1 MSSLNTSKNQKHVIK
16 QKKFRPINL
25 TSINF
30 PCDFIFANKIN
41 HIALSYLSVG
51 QKIHEAK
58 KKSNLSSQNKNM
70 FYTITNP
77 KIINSSSNNENYNSL
92 KSNKTINNMNR
103 KKIKILKKKNSL
115 VTNSIFKESNSKNKK
130 KYISPTGQCFKNKN
144 NSYKSLN
151 KIPIFNVR
159 HKNKINHFKNKENKC
174 KIKIFS
180 KNFFDKRSNF
190 SSLFLNNNK
199 TLTNRNDKF
208 LKRNTEPNRLK
219 INDYIFYSKNISKN
233 DLISSVSINNS
244 IIERNVKNPL
254 KCKKIKNEN
263 LTNLF
268 GSKDKLK
275 KIDGIH
281 KTKGSMIQLNRS
293 KERKNFSKK
302 KNNISKK
309 LQLKK
314 IRPTISQNMKEKY
327 RNKKLSFISTDSQEY
342 QSKISKRNL
351 RDNYQE
357 LLQKMKNQKI
367 KYKNSVKTDD
377 DLKTK
382 ANNMSISFNHN
393 SCQFFNKI
401 KNNKNYCN
409 NKSYKNQT
417 DIDFN
422 NICYDEKN
430 KINKKILSIDFNKFI
445 KVNLLKNKIA
455 KMKPIK
461 KCLFNEIKAKKIK
474 IKREIMKNEKN
485 FFYKDNIKTI
495 KNILFDENNLEN
507 INNVDEKFDDIY
519 AIIKIIG
526 FRHEKLKDESIFNVN
541 ADAYKKYRNSFDKF
555 FDKNY
560 NRKNKEFVYCS
571 NIKQNKKKDKCKINN
586 NTSSTKGGSSNT
598 KGFRSGLKN
607 RL

>member
-130 KYISPTGQCFKNKN
+130 KYISPTGQCIKNKN

-342 QSKISKRNL
+342 QSKIS
-351 RDNYQE
+351 
-357 LLQKMKNQKI
+357 
-367 KYKNSVKTDD
+367 
-377 DLKTK
+377 
-382 ANNMSISFNHN
+382 
-393 SCQFFNKI
+393 
-401 KNNKNYCN
+401 
-409 NKSYKNQT
+409 
-417 DIDFN
+417 
-422 NICYDEKN
+422 
-430 KINKKILSIDFNKFI
+430 
-445 KVNLLKNKIA
+445 
-455 KMKPIK
+455 
-461 KCLFNEIKAKKIK
+461 
-474 IKREIMKNEKN
+474 
-485 FFYKDNIKTI
+485 
-495 KNILFDENNLEN
+495 
-507 INNVDEKFDDIY
+507 
-519 AIIKIIG
+519 
-526 FRHEKLKDESIFNVN
+526 
-541 ADAYKKYRNSFDKF
+541 
-555 FDKNY
+555 
-560 NRKNKEFVYCS
+560 
-571 NIKQNKKKDKCKINN
+571 
-586 NTSSTKGGSSNT
+586 
-598 KGFRSGLKN
+598 
-607 RL
+607 